1 MAYRI
6 SSESIY
12 AKWGK
17 KNCPRFETRIFWLS
31 ISDALST
38 EVRFPSV
45 LYSIISSYYDVLC
58 YIVDHCISLYC
69 IVYAGET
76 EKVWRLQLH
85 DDSHYEGEET
95 FKVRLT
101 DVVMT
106 TTEHPDVAIVT
117 ITDEED
123 GTLFFAQEL

>member
-1 MAYRI
+1 M
-6 SSESIY
+6 
-12 AKWGK
+12 
-17 KNCPRFETRIFWLS
+17 L

-38 EVRFPSV
+38 EVRCCSV
-45 LYSIISSYYDVLC
+45 LYSIVSSYYVVLC
-58 YIVDHCISLYC
+58 YIVLHCIVC
-69 IVYAGET
+69 AGET

-106 TTEHPDVAIVT
+106 TTELPDVAIVT

-123 GTLFFAQEL
+123 GTLFFTHQL